1 MTVTVNFDSIASPAT
16 GGGHAGIGRR
26 RAVVR
31 AGGERELRDLELVP
45 LRAGAVE
52 HKELEDAAA
61 PRVEGEWHALR
72 LVHGDGAQRLLAS
85 AMGVDELRLACAAA
99 PASAAKLKSGCCGVP
114 GVPGPS
120 VLAPADSAPAPGNI
134 IFFSGFF

>member
-1 MTVTVNFDSIASPAT
+1 MRPDV
-16 GGGHAGIGRR
+16 GR
-26 RAVVR
+26 VR
-31 AGGERELRDLELVP
+31 VGERELRDLELVP

-99 PASAAKLKSGCCGVP
+99 PAAEAGADPKFVPAFGKSALDIARTNNRAGILRLFG
-114 GVPGPS
+114 
-120 VLAPADSAPAPGNI
+120 DE
-134 IFFSGFF
+134 